1 MSGQEGSRSSRSS
14 TPTSVSGKH
23 GNDDAVSID
32 ASVTEED
39 LVSISKDPRYRQLL
53 TELLEVPQDNQ
64 SSTDNTS
71 SDANVGN
78 GTDTTIPPSDVVQPD
93 QLATPPGSRQSNIV
107 RRLLMEGVLGKRRSA
122 DLDPPPG
129 SKRGNQSLEP
139 HHSAQLFDPTLDRE
153 DKEDFR
159 FTAPKQ
165 ITEYLE
171 KHFRRGL
178 SKEERT
184 AMLKR
189 HPKPDTPVMTP
200 PKLDQFITD
209 FAPKNIDKARDTSL
223 ARILGSML
231 YAVNPLVNVWAGLI
245 DQKLDDDPEALIPV
259 SDVLEMIQR
268 SIVLLGN
275 TNNLISESRR
285 EAVLEKIQ
293 PTLRKYAKGDFS
305 EAQNELFGM
314 RFKENLVQK
323 VEADTALSK
332 AVRIVTRGSK
342 IYQNPGPLQKQNR
355 PLFQSRTSRYG
366 SVFGKRQSPYQA
378 RHSHQYQGKGK
389 YAPGKP
395 HFKKGSVFERLS
407 PQEKSEGNQ

>member
-1 MSGQEGSRSSRSS
+1 MSEHDNSRSSRSS
-14 TPTSVSGKH
+14 TPTSISDKR
-23 GNDDAVSID
+23 GNDDSVSID
-32 ASVTEED
+32 ALTQDD
-39 LVSISKDPRYRQLL
+39 LVAISSDPRYRQLL
-53 TELLEVPQDNQ
+53 NELLEAPLGNQ

-71 SDANVGN
+71 SDTNIGN
-78 GTDTTIPPSDVVQPD
+78 GTDPTIPPPSVVQPD
-93 QLATPPGSRQSNIV
+93 QLATSPGSGQSNV
-107 RRLLMEGVLGKRRSA
+107 VSRLLLESVLGKRGST

-129 SKRGNQSLEP
+129 SKRGDKPL
-139 HHSAQLFDPTLDRE
+139 HSAQPFDPTLDRE

-189 HPKPDTPVMTP
+189 HPKPDTPAMTP

-209 FAPKNIDKARDTSL
+209 FAPKSIVKARDTSL
-223 ARILGSML
+223 ARIQGSLL
-231 YAVNPLVNVWAGLI
+231 YAVNPLVHVWANLI
-245 DQKLDDDPEALIPV
+245 DQKLDSDPEALIPV

-268 SIVLLGN
+268 STVLLGN

-293 PTLRKYAKGDFS
+293 PTLKKYAGGDFS

-314 RFKENLVQK
+314 KFKENLVQK

-332 AVRIVTRGSK
+332 AVRIVTRGSN
-342 IYQNPGPLQKQNR
+342 IYQNPGLPQKPNR

-366 SVFGKRQSPYQA
+366 SVFGKRQSPYQG

-395 HFKKGSVFERLS
+395 HFKKGSVFQRLS